1 MVRVFESLLIV
12 GRVLKQLS
20 FLVFNNREV
29 HYSPRHIPSVIHV
42 SELVLQNIVKQSST
56 LDLYSVDGNSK
67 SFRPVRME
75 SSLRGCNVFIRFQD

>member
-1 MVRVFESLLIV
+1 MVRVFESLLMV

-20 FLVFNNREV
+20 HAVLNNREV
-29 HYSPRHIPSVIHV
+29 HNAPRHIPSISHMAQF
-42 SELVLQNIVKQSST
+42 VLQNIVEQSST

-75 SSLRGCNVFIRFQD
+75 SSLRGCYVFIRFQD